1 MKKTTLTNLIE
12 TLEKE
17 IKKTSLGG
25 IKFYGLME
33 AQRLA
38 KDLLIDEQR
47 EIRNAF
53 NDGEQNVWNRDRD
66 GNIFEYEGGE
76 DYFNKEYKLNEIEV
90 DEELI
95 ALIKENYAEELEQ
108 DRQAEN
114 QIEQEQI
121 NKF

>member
-1 MKKTTLTNLIE
+1 MEKTSMQQLLEYIKTANTFTFLPEQLAKTIE
-12 TLEKE
+12 DIYLEK
-17 IKKTSLGG
+17 S
-25 IKFYGLME
+25 
-33 AQRLA
+33 R
-38 KDLLIDEQR
+38 R
-47 EIRNAF
+47 EIRDAF
-53 NDGEQNVWNRDRD
+53 NNGEMNVWNRDRD
-66 GNIFEYEGGE
+66 GHIFEYEGGE

-114 QIEQEQI
+114 QIEEEKI

>member
-1 MKKTTLTNLIE
+1 MKKTTLTTLIG

-25 IKFYGLME
+25 IKFYGLKE

-38 KDLLIDEQR
+38 KEVLIDEQR
-47 EIRNAF
+47 EIRDAF
-53 NDGEQNVWNRDRD
+53 NNGEMNVWNRDRD

-76 DYFNKEYKLNEIEV
+76 DYFNKEYNTEI
-90 DEELI
+90 D
-95 ALIKENYAEELEQ
+95 KEELEQ
-108 DRQAEN
+108 DTQNEN
-114 QIEQEQI
+114 RIEQEQI